1 MDKKLDELLN
11 IKKKGE
17 ASIEKKKNF
26 TELLFKEFSEQ
37 GITEN
42 TVSILDKGFSFEG
55 AKAIV
60 LHINTLQNKEK
71 MNAIN
76 ALFKTKTFKNNNK
89 GIAFKFLI
97 SILAELMS
105 EFDSDNK
112 GIIRTIVLKI
122 PKNIRN
128 KEGKEFGDI
137 NIAIKK
143 YFIQILDPK
152 TKIPNFKQLDI
163 ENEAISQFEKI
174 FTKAVNEIKNPTKN
188 EKQVIENVLK
198 SLNTKAEQDTRIIK
212 TKKQSKTKTKKI
224 SKTTVIHKK
233 DENQTIKKDRINNH
247 KITELENKVKELQ
260 SIIEKSK
267 DANKIISDELHN
279 MSKELEESK
288 KYNEELIHRCNTLQ
302 NDLKKH
308 MDILNIFEKNAQN
321 SQKELLNSIAS
332 KLKCEYIDFKSAKN
346 MPMTVDLGENLRD
359 QINTIFQLLEKNG
372 ISVKEKERSKEKEIV
387 KK

>member
-1 MDKKLDELLN
+1 MNKKLNELLN

-26 TELLFKEFSEQ
+26 TELLSKEFSKQ
-37 GITEN
+37 GINEN
-42 TVSILDKGFSFEG
+42 TVTMLDKGFSFEG

-60 LHINTLQNKEK
+60 LYINTLPNKEK

-76 ALFKTKTFKNNNK
+76 SLFKTKTFKNNNK

-97 SILAELMS
+97 SILAELMPA
-105 EFDSDNK
+105 FDLDNK
-112 GIIRTIVLKI
+112 EIIRTIVLKI
-122 PKNIRN
+122 PKNIKN

-137 NIAIKK
+137 NLAIKK
-143 YFIQILDPK
+143 YFIQILNPK
-152 TKIPNFKQLDI
+152 TKIPNFKQLNID
-163 ENEAISQFEKI
+163 NEVISQFEKI
-174 FTKAVNEIKNPTKN
+174 FTKAVSEIKNPTKS
-188 EKQVIENVLK
+188 EKQVIEYVLK
-198 SLNTKAEQDTRIIK
+198 SLNTKAEPDTKITEK
-212 TKKQSKTKTKKI
+212 KKQSEINNKKKNKKT
-224 SKTTVIHKK
+224 VLHKK
-233 DENQTIKKDRINNH
+233 NENQTIKKDKVDNH

-267 DANKIISDELHN
+267 DENKIISNELHN
-279 MSKELEESK
+279 ISKELEESK
-288 KYNEELIHRCNTLQ
+288 KYNAELIHKCNTLQ

-308 MDILNIFEKNAQN
+308 MNILNIFEKNAQN

-346 MPMTVDLGENLRD
+346 MPMTVDLGENLRV

>member
-26 TELLFKEFSEQ
+26 TELLSKEFSEQ
-37 GITEN
+37 GITES
-42 TVSILDKGFSFEG
+42 TVRILDKGFSFEG
-55 AKAIV
+55 AKAV
-60 LHINTLQNKEK
+60 ALYINTLQNKEK

-76 ALFKTKTFKNNNK
+76 ALFKTRTFKNNNK

-97 SILAELMS
+97 SIFAELVS
-105 EFDSDNK
+105 AFNSNDK
-112 GIIRTIVLKI
+112 GIIRTIILAI
-122 PKNIRN
+122 PKNIKN
-128 KEGKEFGDI
+128 KEGKAFGDI
-137 NIAIKK
+137 NIVIKK
-143 YFIQILDPK
+143 YFIQILNPK
-152 TKIPNFKQLDI
+152 TKIPKFKQLDI
-163 ENEAISQFEKI
+163 DYEVISQFEKI
-174 FTKAVNEIKNPTKN
+174 FTKAVSEIKNPTKS

-198 SLNTKAEQDTRIIK
+198 SLNAKVEPNTKITEK
-212 TKKQSKTKTKKI
+212 KKQPETNNKK
-224 SKTTVIHKK
+224 KNKKAVLHKK
-233 DENQTIKKDRINNH
+233 NENQTIKKDEVDNH

-267 DANKIISDELHN
+267 DENKIISDELHS

-288 KYNEELIHRCNTLQ
+288 KYNEELMHRCNTLQ